1 MARIL
6 SLLISALINIFLYLS
21 DQKAKVLLRFCKF
34 VIWKEDSAYKGSYL
48 SDFLGVCLWFLWG
61 KWRLGEVIV
70 MIYWNTMKY
79 TMKRVRRPAFVI
91 WSSRGW
97 RLFQSKNLYSLSEFL
112 AKAYIRLQLIKGFA
126 ARYWCGKQFYEF
138 HSSADFL

>member
-1 MARIL
+1 MARIW

-21 DQKAKVLLRFCKF
+21 DQKAKWLLRFCKF

-48 SDFLGVCLWFLWG
+48 SDLLGVCLWFLWG

-126 ARYWCGKQFYEF
+126 ARYWCGK
-138 HSSADFL
+138 HLWIS